1 MAPSDNSVLRCVSYN
16 SRGFNE
22 SRRHYICNVLYACD
36 MLFLQEHWLSDDQLV
51 LLNSLSS
58 EHVAV
63 GISGFG
69 DADILN
75 GRPYGGCAIVWRT
88 SLCLQAMPIDSGSRR
103 VCAVLFSGQNLKL
116 LCISVYMPFEH
127 NDNSWEEFQYQLA
140 VIDALSEQH
149 PDCQVVLG
157 GDFNVDLMRNW
168 SHTALLNDFC
178 MQGNLTPVIRHVNSA
193 VDYTYHFN
201 MRHLSCIDHFIVSD
215 VLFQSAVLQ
224 QHVLHDVDNTS
235 DHDPLFMML
244 DISVA
249 RLNVGK
255 RAFTS
260 RPSWNKATEAHIAAY
275 KSLLRCKLSA
285 VSVPREALSCNDL
298 HCRNSTHTDSINN
311 YVSVLA
317 ETLQESASV
326 TIPCTR
332 RRGEGG
338 CIPGWTEQVAPLR
351 EKSVFWHQL
360 WVNCDRP
367 RAGLVAD
374 IMRKTRLQ
382 YHAAIRAV
390 RRNENDIVNA
400 RFASSV
406 TKNRSRD
413 FWQEVK
419 RIRRKCNNVSNVVDG
434 VSNAD
439 DIAELFAEKYST
451 LYNSVS
457 YDVNDMSDIRSEL
470 NESIECVTSDH
481 AVTGIDVLCAIKQL
495 KAGKSDG
502 SLGLVSDHFIN
513 ACDEFNIHVAMLF
526 SALLVHGLAPDD
538 LVSGTLIPIPKGKNV
553 NITDSSN
560 YRAIA
565 LSSIFGKVFDLIFCI
580 SFICACV
587 LLSSSLVSNVVTPL
601 ICVLW
606 Y

>member
-1 MAPSDNSVLRCVSYN
+1 
-16 SRGFNE
+16 
-22 SRRHYICNVLYACD
+22 
-36 MLFLQEHWLSDDQLV
+36 
-51 LLNSLSS
+51 
-58 EHVAV
+58 
-63 GISGFG
+63 
-69 DADILN
+69 
-75 GRPYGGCAIVWRT
+75 
-88 SLCLQAMPIDSGSRR
+88 
-103 VCAVLFSGQNLKL
+103 
-116 LCISVYMPFEH
+116 
-127 NDNSWEEFQYQLA
+127 
-140 VIDALSEQH
+140 
-149 PDCQVVLG
+149 
-157 GDFNVDLMRNW
+157 
-168 SHTALLNDFC
+168 
-178 MQGNLTPVIRHVNSA
+178 
-193 VDYTYHFN
+193 
-201 MRHLSCIDHFIVSD
+201 
-215 VLFQSAVLQ
+215 
-224 QHVLHDVDNTS
+224 VLHDVVNTS

-249 RLNVGK
+249 RLNVDK

-260 RPSWNKATEAHIAAY
+260 RPSSNKATEAHIAAY